1 MATGYPQMT
10 KALNATNRPIVF
22 SCLWPDYVSPKVS
35 ARSWNKE
42 SKEKKK
48 NGRDKRKN
56 AKEEAIIKKNEGLS

>member
-22 SCLWPDYVSPKVS
+22 SCLWPDYVNPKVS
-35 ARSWNKE
+35 ARSLNKE

-48 NGRDKRKN
+48 EMEEIKGRMQRRKQSLKRMKD
-56 AKEEAIIKKNEGLS
+56 